1 MKVLGSNRGKKD
13 RQKKRLLQSGSLH
26 REVLLFACA
35 LMFSAGVLRAENIE
49 AEPDRMADDFITVS
63 LLVADAGDMLY
74 SILGHA
80 ALRLQCPYY
89 ELDYVYSYESEGV
102 SGKVGRFLMNDLK
115 MGMIAMPLADYLN
128 DYAEEGRGVKQYTL
142 NLPPEVKTELWRVL
156 DLKRSEG
163 IMLEYDYIK
172 RGCAISVVHS
182 LNEAITAVNRQYGER
197 KYSLAY
203 PEWGKPFERTLRE
216 IVYDNA
222 PKGWQRFYG
231 MTLVGGQVDN
241 PDLPKQEKLIIPRE
255 LVATWEQTTIDG
267 KKLIDSEPVQLLP
280 AINEYKGDRFTPL
293 HAALIILL
301 LALVSLF
308 WSKPYLDL
316 LILALQTALGC
327 LMLWLLISPLP
338 GSEWSWLI
346 IPFNPLPAILWHWH
360 EKWGVWYAAVIVI
373 WTIGVLLAPHRLVEY
388 AHIVFALAFS
398 VVLLKPLILKKSA
411 AIKRS
416 AITTK

>member
-1 MKVLGSNRGKKD
+1 MFLSAPLLLCSDVNAAETSKV
-13 RQKKRLLQSGSLH
+13 Q
-26 REVLLFACA
+26 
-35 LMFSAGVLRAENIE
+35 M
-49 AEPDRMADDFITVS
+49 AEPDRLAEDFVSVS
-63 LLVADAGDMLY
+63 LIVAEPGEVLY

-80 ALRLQCPYY
+80 CLHLQCPYY
-89 ELDYVYSYESEGV
+89 NLDYIFSYESESV
-102 SGKVGRFLMNDLK
+102 RGKIGRFLLNDLK
-115 MGMIAMPLADYLN
+115 MGMFSLTPDDYLT
-128 DYAEEGRGVKQYTL
+128 DYANEGRGVREYKL
-142 NLPPEVKTELWRVL
+142 NLPPEVKSELWRVL
-156 DLKRSEG
+156 DDKVAEG
-163 IMLEYDYIK
+163 INLEYDYIK

-255 LVATWEQTTIDG
+255 LVATWKQTTIDG

-308 WSKPYLDL
+308 WSKPYLDWL
-316 LILALQTALGC
+316 VLGLQTALGC

-346 IPFNPLPAILWHWH
+346 IPFNPLPAILWHWRQ
-360 EKWGVWYAAVIVI
+360 KWGVWYAAMIVV

-388 AHIVFALAFS
+388 AHIVLALAFS
-398 VVLLKPLILKKSA
+398 VVLLKPVIRKYVGKLKVES
-411 AIKRS
+411 
-416 AITTK
+416 